1 MQIGELMRREVR
13 TTEGSATIAEVARM
27 LRDGG
32 ISSVV
37 VLDGGRLAGII
48 TERDIVDV
56 VASGRDPSVTPVRE
70 GMSTDVD
77 TIEPRTDVL
86 EAAARMA
93 RRRIRHLPVVE
104 AGEVVGI
111 VSIRD
116 LSGWAMGELTGGHE
130 LPDLERSHGALA
142 AAAEVDRRGRRAD

>member
-1 MQIGELMRREVR
+1 MQVGELMRREVR
-13 TTEGSATIAEVARM
+13 TTTGSATIAEVARM

-37 VLDGGRLAGII
+37 VVDDGRLCGIL
-48 TERDIVDV
+48 TERDV
-56 VASGRDPSVTPVRE
+56 VAVVAEGKDPNTTPVRD
-70 GMSTDVD
+70 GMTTDLD
-77 TIEPRTDVL
+77 TVEPRADVL

-93 RRRIRHLPVVE
+93 RRRIRHLPVVSD
-104 AGEVVGI
+104 GKVVGM

-116 LSGWAMGELTGGHE
+116 LSGWAVDELTGGHE

-142 AAAEVDRRGRRAD
+142 AAAEIDRT

>member
-1 MQIGELMRREVR
+1 MRIGELMRREVR
-13 TTEGSATIAEVARM
+13 STTGSASIADVARM

-37 VLDGGRLAGII
+37 VLDDGRLSGII
-48 TERDIVDV
+48 TERDV
-56 VASGRDPSVTPVRE
+56 VAVVAGGKDPNATAVRE
-70 GMSTDVD
+70 GMSTDLD
-77 TIEPRTDVL
+77 TVEPRTDVL
-86 EAAARMA
+86 EAAALMA

-104 AGEVVGI
+104 AGSVVGM

-116 LSGWAMGELTGGHE
+116 LSGWAVGELTGGHE

-142 AAAEVDRRGRRAD
+142 AAAEIDRS

>member
-13 TTEGSATIAEVARM
+13 TTTGSATVAEVARM

-37 VLDGGRLAGII
+37 VLDDGRLSGII
-48 TERDIVDV
+48 TERDVVTV
-56 VASGRDPSVTPVRE
+56 VAAGKDPATTPVRE
-70 GMSTDVD
+70 GMTTDLD
-77 TIEPRTDVL
+77 TVEPRTDVL
-86 EAAARMA
+86 DAAARMA
-93 RRRIRHLPVVE
+93 RRRIRHLPVVQD
-104 AGEVVGI
+104 GTVVGM

-116 LSGWAMGELTGGHE
+116 LSGWAVDELTGGHE

-142 AAAEVDRRGRRAD
+142 AAAEIDRT